1 MANRLARK
9 PQSTEVASE
18 IHSIKCSPSKPVV
31 EIPYL
36 DIFWTEYVNWGTYP
50 TKNEAY
56 GEWGNFAVPWASEAL
71 PFMVPCGIPALRF
84 LPASL

>member
-9 PQSTEVASE
+9 PQSTEVASK
-18 IHSIKCSPSKPVV
+18 IHSSPSTPVV
-31 EIPYL
+31 ETPYL
-36 DIFWTEYVNWGTYP
+36 DVSWTEYVNWGIYP

-71 PFMVPCGIPALRF
+71 PFIFPCGIPALRF